1 MMNNAIEHSEGKQV
15 TIYISRDCLA
25 TDIMIL
31 DDGIGIFKKIKE
43 YCHYATLDQAINEL
57 FKGKL
62 TTDSKNHSGGG
73 IFFTSRILDRF
84 AAVSDGKIFTH
95 DNYNQALNNLEDT
108 GLNLLPQGTGTM
120 INMGLSNFSNKVLKE
135 VFDLYSD
142 EDGEFTKTSVPV
154 RNIFDD
160 FPVSRSQA
168 RRLCHRFE
176 NFLEVELDFTGID
189 EIGQAFA
196 HEIFVVFQNAHKDV
210 KLVPTHMSRDV
221 ERMIH
226 HVKQG

>member
-1 MMNNAIEHSEGKQV
+1 M
-15 TIYISRDCLA
+15 
-25 TDIMIL
+25 
-31 DDGIGIFKKIKE
+31 
-43 YCHYATLDQAINEL
+43 
-57 FKGKL
+57 
-62 TTDSKNHSGGG
+62 
-73 IFFTSRILDRF
+73 
-84 AAVSDGKIFTH
+84 
-95 DNYNQALNNLEDT
+95 
-108 GLNLLPQGTGTM
+108 
-120 INMGLSNFSNKVLKE
+120 
-135 VFDLYSD
+135 YSD

>member
-1 MMNNAIEHSEGKQV
+1 MPKATQLTSGKA
-15 TIYISRDCLA
+15 RL
-25 TDIMIL
+25 
-31 DDGIGIFKKIKE
+31 KIK
-43 YCHYATLDQAINEL
+43 AT
-57 FKGKL
+57 F
-62 TTDSKNHSGGG
+62 
-73 IFFTSRILDRF
+73 
-84 AAVSDGKIFTH
+84 
-95 DNYNQALNNLEDT
+95 
-108 GLNLLPQGTGTM
+108 
-120 INMGLSNFSNKVLKE
+120 
-135 VFDLYSD
+135 
-142 EDGEFTKTSVPV
+142 SVPV

-210 KLVPTHMSRDV
+210 RLVPTHMSRDV